1 MKSKLSATRGWLIVI
16 FGLILAIRT
25 AHGIW
30 RVYKSRD
37 QIILA
42 QKSAEEVKAENENL
56 KKQLAKVQTDEFV
69 IEEARTKLGYAR
81 PGEVLIALS
90 EQSNPNPQISNL
102 KFKISNFKPSITRLG
117 MGIPTGAD
125 LEYAD
130 EVTLTEALAG
140 RREL

>member
-81 PGEVLIALS
+81 PGEVLI
-90 EQSNPNPQISNL
+90 NIPISNVQYSVSSGEMPNWR
-102 KFKISNFKPSITRLG
+102 KWW
-117 MGIPTGAD
+117 D
-125 LEYAD
+125 LYI
-130 EVTLTEALAG
+130 
-140 RREL
+140 RF

>member
-16 FGLILAIRT
+16 FGLILATKT
-25 AHGIW
+25 AVGIW

-81 PGEVLIALS
+81 TNETLINIPQVSNAQYPMSNGEVPNWKKWWDLWLRLDLDQRSLVYDTSALD
-90 EQSNPNPQISNL
+90 P
-102 KFKISNFKPSITRLG
+102 
-117 MGIPTGAD
+117 
-125 LEYAD
+125 
-130 EVTLTEALAG
+130 
-140 RREL
+140 

>member
-25 AHGIW
+25 AHSIW

-81 PGEVLIALS
+81 PNETLINIPQVFNAQYSVSNGEV
-90 EQSNPNPQISNL
+90 PNWR
-102 KFKISNFKPSITRLG
+102 KW
-117 MGIPTGAD
+117 AD
-125 LEYAD
+125 LY
-130 EVTLTEALAG
+130 L
-140 RREL
+140 RF